1 MNISYDIKMIYNTP
15 KKNVNACN
23 QLVRYLC
30 CIILLLA
37 ALPFITLA
45 AIFSFLV
52 DIPHIKID
60 LGDSNV
66 VESVYFKLKRN
77 TTEVEN
83 SDEDEDEELIEL
95 TNDLSKLLF
104 NEDTKIITTES
115 ILHDKMHAYFD
126 ERTALGI
133 DDNIAW
139 DAALWSFLGMKDD
152 ETLTWDDLCKRLKKH
167 YHVLGED
174 ASDIDDEDSGNDAD
188 DENDQ
193 PPVTPVRRLT
203 GRFAEDD
210 EPPATPVRK
219 VSEVECPG
227 APRRPSAVEVDSGV
241 VTNRLRATTN
251 LNDSDSTQDHAS
263 SSETASDAVPPSE
276 SLPVS

>member
-1 MNISYDIKMIYNTP
+1 MIYNTP

-77 TTEVEN
+77 TTEVED
-83 SDEDEDEELIEL
+83 SDEDEDEDEEFIEL

-115 ILHDKMHAYFD
+115 ILLDKMHGYFD

-133 DDNIAW
+133 DNNIAW
-139 DAALWSFLGMKDD
+139 DSELWRFLDMKDD
-152 ETLTWDDLCKRLKKH
+152 ETLTWEDLCKRLKKH

-174 ASDIDDEDSGNDAD
+174 TSEISYEDSGNDAD
-188 DENDQ
+188 DEDDQ
-193 PPVTPVRRLT
+193 PPITPVRRLT

-219 VSEVECPG
+219 VSDVECPG

-241 VTNRLRATTN
+241 ITSRLRATTN

-276 SLPVS
+276 TLPVS